1 MCLHHKHHLTRP
13 TKGSE
18 EGVGRFLVEAKGG
31 EASGRSL
38 SVGGKGDDAPDGGAG
53 GAEKRV
59 EMCDG
64 TSRA

>member
-1 MCLHHKHHLTRP
+1 MCLHHKHYLTRP
-13 TKGSE
+13 TKGSA

-31 EASGRSL
+31 EASGKSL
-38 SVGGKGDDAPDGGAG
+38 SVGGKGDDAPDGGAE